1 MPDIEKNEQPVYAL
15 IQQIKDGT
23 LNPKTLS
30 KEARCRCVEV
40 LLNEAYSPL
49 EMAQLFKTC
58 ERTIKRDI
66 DDILEARKVSPD
78 LEQAKKIIGEFW
90 MYARIH
96 RDKLMKLAR
105 SKDGNVSH
113 SEKLQAEYMAFKVSS
128 ETIVRLQSL
137 GYLPSKPVAIV
148 GDIFHHSA
156 DSASQLEEL
165 NRQIAELGE
174 MADGDDEVAKSVRVD
189 VEAMKKL
196 VDEIKTQTNEK
207 TEETDYGKE

>member
-30 KEARCRCVEV
+30 KDARCRCVEV

-66 DDILEARKVSPD
+66 EDILEARKMSPD

-96 RDKLMKLAR
+96 RDRLMKLAR
-105 SKDGNVSH
+105 VKEVSV
-113 SEKLQAEYMAFKVSS
+113 SERLQAEYMAFKVSS
-128 ETIVRLQSL
+128 ETIARLQSL

-148 GDIFHHSA
+148 GDIFHHSG
-156 DSASQLEEL
+156 DSVSQLEEL
-165 NRQIAELGE
+165 NLQIAELGR
-174 MADGDDEVAKSVRVD
+174 MADGDDEVARSVKVD

-196 VDEIKTQTNEK
+196 VDDLKQQT
-207 TEETDYGKE
+207 TDNSKESDHGKE